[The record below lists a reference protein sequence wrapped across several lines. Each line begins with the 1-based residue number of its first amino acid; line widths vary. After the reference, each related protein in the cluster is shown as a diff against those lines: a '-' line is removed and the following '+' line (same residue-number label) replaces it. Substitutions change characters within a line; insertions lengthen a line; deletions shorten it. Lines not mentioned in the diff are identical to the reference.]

1 MIVATFGTS
10 YHTQRYSDPL
20 SLKSKASAIMDSLP
34 STLVP
39 EKTVNAFLDDLR
51 ALVNI
56 NSGTYTPE
64 GVAQV
69 AAYMQALFEATGCEV
84 ELIPGDKM
92 GPQLV
97 ARRTGT
103 GQGRVLIIADG
114 EANRRPFAI
123 HDGNAYGPGVFDMKS
138 GLLVAA
144 YAICGLVEAD
154 EAPWQT
160 LTMICNSDEEIGSP
174 ESHALIEAEAQKADV
189 ALVLEPTSDVARVTV
204 ARKGAASYTLEIRG
218 VAAHAGVEPHRGRS
232 AILEMAHRIVALHA
246 LNGSIPGVTVNVGVV
261 QGGERPN
268 VVAEAAYAEIDVR
281 AADEG
286 GVQAIEAAL
295 AKVVADTNV
304 PDTSAML
311 EGFFAHRPF
320 TQSPQSARLFALAA
334 EAAAELGITLRGEPT
349 GGASDGNT
357 TAGLGIPTLD
367 GLGLVGGLAHNPG
380 EYVEL
385 DSIAPRI
392 AMLMGI
398 LRRLNGADLSA

>member
-1 MIVATFGTS
+1 MES
-10 YHTQRYSDPL
+10 P
-20 SLKSKASAIMDSLP
+20 ASP
-34 STLVP
+34 RVP
-39 EKTVNAFLDDLR
+39 ETTVDAFLDDLC

-64 GVAQV
+64 GVVQV
-69 AAYMQALFEATGCEV
+69 AEYLRPQFEAMGFDVEV
-84 ELIPGDKM
+84 ISGEKM

-97 ARRTGT
+97 ARHTGT
-103 GQGRVLIIADG
+103 GQGHVLIVGHMDTVFPDG
-114 EANRRPFAI
+114 EADRRPFTI
-123 HDGNAYGPGVFDMKS
+123 SDGCAYGPGVFDMKS
-138 GLLVAA
+138 GLLVAI
-144 YAICGLVEAD
+144 YALRGLIESG
-154 EAPWQT
+154 ETPWQT
-160 LTMICNSDEEIGSP
+160 VTMICNSDEEIGSP
-174 ESHALIEAEAQKADV
+174 ESHTLIETEAKKADL

-204 ARKGAASYTLEIRG
+204 SRKGAATFTLEIRG

-232 AILEMAHRIVALHA
+232 AILEMAHRIVAMHA
-246 LNGSIPGVTVNVGVV
+246 LNGTIPGVTVNVGVV

-268 VVAEAAYAEIDVR
+268 VVADTAYAEIDVR
-281 AADEG
+281 AADEE
-286 GVQAIEAAL
+286 GVRAIEEAL
-295 AKVVADTNV
+295 AKAVADTNV
-304 PDTSAML
+304 PDTTAML

-380 EYVEL
+380 EYVEI

-392 AMLMGI
+392 ALLMGL
-398 LRRLNGADLSA
+398 LRRLNGADLSE

>member
-1 MIVATFGTS
+1 
-10 YHTQRYSDPL
+10 
-20 SLKSKASAIMDSLP
+20 MDSHV

-39 EKTVNAFLDDLR
+39 DKTVTAFLDDLR

-69 AAYMQALFEATGCEV
+69 AAYMRALYEATGCAVEV
-84 ELIPGDKM
+84 IPGDKM
-92 GPQLV
+92 GPQVV

-103 GQGRVLIIADG
+103 GQGRVLVIGHMDTVFPDG
-114 EANRRPFAI
+114 EADRRPFEI
-123 HDGNAYGPGVFDMKS
+123 HEGNAYGPGVFDMKS

-144 YAICGLVEAD
+144 YAICGLVEAG
-154 EAPWQT
+154 EAPWQS
-160 LTMICNSDEEIGSP
+160 LTVICNSDEEIGSP
-174 ESHALIEAEAQKADV
+174 ESHDLIEAEAKKADV
-189 ALVLEPTSDVARVTV
+189 ALVLEPTSDPSRVTI

-232 AILEMAHRIVALHA
+232 AILEMAHRIVALHG
-246 LNGSIPGVTVNVGVV
+246 LNGTIPGVTVNVGVV

-268 VVAEAAYAEIDVR
+268 VVAESAYAEIDVR
-281 AADEG
+281 AADED
-286 GVQAIEAAL
+286 GVRAVEEAL
-295 AKVVADTNV
+295 AKVVADANV
-304 PDTSAML
+304 PDTTAVL

-320 TQSPQSARLFALAA
+320 TQSAGSERLFALAA

-367 GLGLVGGLAHNPG
+367 GLGLVGGMAHNPD
-380 EYVEL
+380 EYIEL

-392 AMLMGI
+392 ALLMGI
-398 LRRLNGADLSA
+398 LRRLNGANLSA

>member
-1 MIVATFGTS
+1 MDS
-10 YHTQRYSDPL
+10 PSSDPAPTP
-20 SLKSKASAIMDSLP
+20 ASS
-34 STLVP
+34 LVP
-39 EKTVNAFLDDLR
+39 EKTVNAFLEDLR

-56 NSGTYTPE
+56 NSGTYTPD

-69 AAYMQALFEATGCEV
+69 AAYMRALFEATGCEV
-84 ELIPGDKM
+84 ELIPGERM
-92 GPQLV
+92 GPQLI

-103 GQGRVLIIADG
+103 GQGHVLIIGHMDTVFPDG
-114 EANRRPFAI
+114 EADRRPFDI
-123 HDGNAYGPGVFDMKS
+123 HDGCAYGPGVFDMKS

-144 YAICGLVEAD
+144 YAICGLVERD
-154 EAPWQT
+154 EAPWET
-160 LTMICNSDEEIGSP
+160 LTMICNPDEEIGSP
-174 ESHALIEAEAQKADV
+174 ESHELIEAEAQKADV

-204 ARKGAASYTLEIRG
+204 ARKGAATYTLEIHG
-218 VAAHAGVEPHRGRS
+218 VAAHAGVEPQRGRS
-232 AILEMAHRIVALHA
+232 AVLEMAHRIVALHA
-246 LNGSIPGVTVNVGVV
+246 LNGTIPGVTVNVGVV

-281 AADEG
+281 AADEE

-304 PDTSAML
+304 PDTTAAL

-320 TQSPQSARLFALAA
+320 TQSPRSARLFALAA
-334 EAAAELGITLRGEPT
+334 EAATELGITLRGEPT

-380 EYVEL
+380 EYVEIA
-385 DSIAPRI
+385 SIAPRI
-392 AMLMGI
+392 ALLMGL
-398 LRRLNGADLSA
+398 LRRLNGADLSV

>member
-1 MIVATFGTS
+1 
-10 YHTQRYSDPL
+10 
-20 SLKSKASAIMDSLP
+20 MDSTSSSLI
-34 STLVP
+34 P
-39 EKTVNAFLDDLR
+39 EQTIDAFLDDLR
-51 ALVNI
+51 ALVTI
-56 NSGTYTPE
+56 NSGTYTPD

-69 AAYMQALFEATGCEV
+69 AAYLRQLFEQMGCDV
-84 ELIPGDKM
+84 ELLPGDKM

-97 ARRTGT
+97 ARHTGT
-103 GQGRVLIIADG
+103 GQGHVLIIGHMDTVFPDG
-114 EANRRPFAI
+114 EADRRPFDI
-123 HDGNAYGPGVFDMKS
+123 HDECAYGPGVFDMKS
-138 GLLVAA
+138 GVLVAI
-144 YAICGLVEAD
+144 YAICGLIEAG

-174 ESHALIEAEAQKADV
+174 ESHELIEAEAKRADV

-204 ARKGAASYTLEIRG
+204 ARKGAATFTLEIHG

-246 LNGSIPGVTVNVGVV
+246 LNGTIPGVTVNVGVV

-268 VVAEAAYAEIDVR
+268 IVAEAAYAEIDVR
-281 AADEG
+281 AADEA

-304 PDTSAML
+304 PDTTAML
-311 EGFFAHRPF
+311 EGYFAHRPF
-320 TQSPQSARLFALAA
+320 AQSPGSARLFALAA

-357 TAGLGIPTLD
+357 TAGLGVPTLD

-380 EYVEL
+380 EYVEI

-392 AMLMGI
+392 ALLMGI